1 MSDAMPEA
9 HTDPKRVE
17 RDLLRAREIA
27 EDTSRAKDARIASLS
42 HDLRTPLTLILSPL
56 DALLAPGRCSP
67 EVARAL
73 TRVRRNA
80 GRLSQLVDAMLDL
93 GKLGAPEAEP
103 SWSALSVSD
112 VCAQVVADAQPTA
125 NARGITL
132 SLATDGEVEIA
143 PLDRCLFEKIVVT
156 LVKNA
161 IELTPA
167 GRRVEVALSA
177 DEDGFVLSV
186 RGAGAGVGVA
196 EEEMGLSLVKEL
208 GERLGGAVSAESRP
222 GEGSRVSVRLPRD
235 PDRAAALLRAQREAR
250 LEAAVL
256 RTMAQLD
263 DVPVPS
269 SPPPPLSGLK
279 PRLILAE
286 SDLDLREHVTE
297 LLEGEYDVIAVEDG
311 RAALSAARACPPDL
325 LVTDVVLPELDGM
338 ALLGAL
344 KEDDA
349 LRAVPVVLLTAR
361 VEALSAGLERG
372 ADDFI
377 AKPFSPVELC
387 ARLRAARRLHKLRQQ
402 LQLTVAEL
410 SETRADLSVASR
422 RAPASARA
430 EVAAQ
435 IGEPLGALASALR
448 ARPGQE
454 DLADAA
460 DAVLAR
466 LRA

>member
-93 GKLGAPEAEP
+93 GKLGAPEVEP

-186 RGAGAGVGVA
+186 SGGVA
-196 EEEMGLSLVKEL
+196 EGSALGLSLVKEL

-460 DAVLAR
+460 DAVLTR
-466 LRA
+466 LRG

>member
-9 HTDPKRVE
+9 HADPKRVE
-17 RDLLRAREIA
+17 RDLARAREIA
-27 EDTSRAKDARIASLS
+27 EAASRAKDARIASLS
-42 HDLRTPLTLILSPL
+42 HELRTPLTLILSPL

-73 TRVRRNA
+73 SRVRRNA
-80 GRLSQLVDAMLDL
+80 GRLSQLVDTMLDL
-93 GKLGAPEAEP
+93 GKLGAPEVEP
-103 SWSALSVSD
+103 SWSAISVSD
-112 VCAQVVADAQPTA
+112 VCAQVVAEAQPTA

-143 PLDRCLFEKIVVT
+143 PLDRCLFEKIVLT
-156 LVKNA
+156 LVSDA

-177 DEDGFVLSV
+177 DDDGFVLSV
-186 RGAGAGVGVA
+186 RGAGGG
-196 EEEMGLSLVKEL
+196 EEEMDLSVVREL

-222 GEGSRVSVRLPRD
+222 GEGSRVSLRLPRD

-256 RTMAQLD
+256 RTVAQLD

-297 LLEGEYDVIAVEDG
+297 LLEDEYDVIAVEDG
-311 RAALSAARACPPDL
+311 RAALAAARACPPDL
-325 LVTDVVLPELDGM
+325 VVTEVALPELDGM
-338 ALLGAL
+338 ALLDAL

-361 VEALSAGLERG
+361 VEALSAGLGLDRG

-377 AKPFSPVELC
+377 AKPFSPIELC

-402 LQLTVAEL
+402 LLLTVAEL

-422 RAPASARA
+422 RAPSSARA
-430 EVAAQ
+430 EMAAQ